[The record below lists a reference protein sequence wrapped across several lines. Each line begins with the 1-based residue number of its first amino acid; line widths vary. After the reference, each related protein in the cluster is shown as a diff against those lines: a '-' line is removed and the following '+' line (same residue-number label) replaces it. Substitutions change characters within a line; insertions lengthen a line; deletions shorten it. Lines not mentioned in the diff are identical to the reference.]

1 MTAKAWLAVMALL
14 IVSIA
19 VAGWITS
26 AIRWAASRPK
36 RAAASS

>member
-1 MTAKAWLAVMALL
+1 MSAKLWLALMALL

-26 AIRWAASRPK
+26 AVRWAASRPK
-36 RAAASS
+36 GAS